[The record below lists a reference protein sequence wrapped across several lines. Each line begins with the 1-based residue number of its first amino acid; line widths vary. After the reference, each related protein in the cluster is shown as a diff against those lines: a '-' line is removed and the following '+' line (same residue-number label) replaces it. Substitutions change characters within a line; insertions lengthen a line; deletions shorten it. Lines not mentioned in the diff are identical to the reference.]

1 MFFLEKIKHIIKMEN
16 KLKDNAENIEILKK
30 AKKMGFS
37 DKYIGE
43 IWNKTEEEIYLLRK
57 EENIYPT
64 YKMIDT
70 CASEFES

>member
-1 MFFLEKIKHIIKMEN
+1 
-16 KLKDNAENIEILKK
+16 
-30 AKKMGFS
+30 MGFS

-70 CASEFES
+70 CASEFESYVPYFTRHTKKKMNQ